1 MKKKILIILMTD
13 NSENKYKK
21 DFKSSFR
28 KLKAIL
34 FFKKWYDKDLLL
46 FIININIDAIII
58 TGSEYRILKNT
69 KKASI
74 PKKILKLNIPIIG
87 ICYGYQ
93 WIIKTLCG
101 KKCLNTFK
109 NDRNNKK
116 NYLIK
121 INEPFNI
128 NKNYYK
134 FNHHDYVTKIPK
146 KWIILIKRNKQIW
159 MSYNKEKKIIGIQF
173 HPEATKIG
181 KVFYKKWLNYIS
193 IIS

>member
-1 MKKKILIILMTD
+1 MKKILIILMTD
-13 NSENKYKK
+13 NSKNKYKEH
-21 DFKSSFR
+21 FKRSFE

-34 FFKKWYDKDLLL
+34 FFRKWNDKDLLI
-46 FIININIDAIII
+46 FIKNNEIDGIII
-58 TGSEYRILKNT
+58 SGSEYRILNNT
-69 KKASI
+69 KKALI
-74 PKKILKLNIPIIG
+74 PKKLLKLNIPIIA

-93 WIIKTLCG
+93 LIIKMLCG

-116 NYLIK
+116 KYLLK
-121 INEPFNI
+121 INEPFKI

-134 FNHHDYVTKIPK
+134 FNHHDYITKVPK
-146 KWIILIKRNKQIW
+146 NWKILIRNKKQIW

-173 HPEATKIG
+173 HPESTAIG

-193 IIS
+193 IIR